1 MRLTF
6 PIIGSMMAIAV
17 VIAFALL
24 CLLVAFP
31 TCIFVTMLG
40 LGFLAIIGVTAI
52 FFYLSCWIM
61 AINLSILIGILA
73 FILAYAHKKIK
84 IGLAL
89 LNLSS
94 KFLKLT
100 PSLFMTPICMLIL
113 MITF

>member
-1 MRLTF
+1 M
-6 PIIGSMMAIAV
+6 IAIAV

-31 TCIFVTMLG
+31 SCIFVTMLG
-40 LGFLAIIGVTAI
+40 LGFIAIIGVTAI

-61 AINLSILIGILA
+61 AISLSILIGILA
-73 FILAYAHKKIK
+73 LILAYTHKNIK

-94 KFLKLT
+94 KFIKLT
-100 PSLFMTPICMLIL
+100 PSLFMTPICMLVLI
-113 MITF
+113 ITF